1 MLPSFPHEVPEV
13 PTSTR
18 QRPGRVSSAVMRGQ
32 SYNQRTMPPNIQ
44 QELNDAVDAILN
56 STHPKRI
63 IVAGAGAGK
72 TTVFKKVL
80 EKLPASAPENRLVM
94 TFIGGLKRD
103 LEKELS
109 DHARTYTFHGYCLG
123 LLKQNPGVRVAV
135 GLTEAVAYV
144 PRLGNIV
151 KRDWTIINE
160 SDAPKFVPKL
170 RNLIAG
176 PEVEFFLARGR
187 YYDAVGYDD
196 SVGHI
201 QSAFAESPADIPRYD
216 VVIVDEFQDF
226 NRAEVQII
234 DQLSSV
240 SNVVIAGDDD
250 QALYGRLRDASE
262 DFIRE
267 FYART
272 DYVAFNLPFCM
283 RCSSAIVEAT
293 TDIIANAHS
302 KGLLG
307 ARIDKRFEPFPPAK
321 VAVDAACPKIKVVKT
336 SVQTPRSNYF
346 GKYILEQIA
355 TITPA
360 EITESHEKGFPTVL
374 IIGGKPYAEQV
385 KTFLEENAII
395 VETKPQAEIAMD
407 EPFTRDDGLT
417 ELKNRDNSNLGW
429 RILLGIDQ
437 PAGYNEWIK
446 ETSNGTPLAELL
458 SGEYRTGVEA
468 EVASWE
474 PEEVDEIEAVSPA
487 SDKPTIRLTT
497 FEGSKGMSAQR
508 VFILGL
514 QEGGLPYNAANIKP
528 IEVRRMIVAL
538 TRTRRQCYLLLP
550 TTLFGRNGRT
560 TKRQSIFVD
569 WIRASRKEVINVNA
583 AYWTDR

>member
-1 MLPSFPHEVPEV
+1 
-13 PTSTR
+13 
-18 QRPGRVSSAVMRGQ
+18 MRGK

-56 STHPKRI
+56 STHPKKI

-103 LEKELS
+103 LEKDS
-109 DHARTYTFHGYCLG
+109 SHHAWTYTFHGYCFSR
-123 LLKQNPGVRVAV
+123 LKQNPRVRVAV
-135 GLTEAVAYV
+135 GLTEAVEYV

-151 KRDWTIINE
+151 KHDWTIVNE

-176 PEVEFFLARGR
+176 PEVDLLARGR

-201 QSAFAESPADIPRYD
+201 QLRSRSRQPTFPRYD

-283 RCSSAIVEAT
+283 RCPSAIVEAT
-293 TDIIANAHS
+293 IDIIANAHS
-302 KGLLG
+302 RGLLG
-307 ARIDKRFEPFPPAK
+307 ARIEKRFEPFPPAK
-321 VAVDAACPKIKVVKT
+321 VAVDA
-336 SVQTPRSNYF
+336 
-346 GKYILEQIA
+346 E
-355 TITPA
+355 
-360 EITESHEKGFPTVL
+360 
-374 IIGGKPYAEQV
+374 V

-458 SGEYRTGVEA
+458 SREYRTGVET

-550 TTLFGRNGRT
+550 TARSGRNGRT
-560 TKRQSIFVD
+560 TKRQSYICRLD
-569 WIRASRKEVINVNA
+569 SCITQRGDQRKCCILDRSLMRPRALSRVES
-583 AYWTDR
+583 